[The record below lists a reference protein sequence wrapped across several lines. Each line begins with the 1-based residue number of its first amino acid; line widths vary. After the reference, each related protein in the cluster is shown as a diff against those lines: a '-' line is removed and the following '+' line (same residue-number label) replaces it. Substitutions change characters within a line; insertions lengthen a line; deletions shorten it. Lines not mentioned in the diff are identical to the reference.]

1 MKRARSIIFCLIL
14 CLLTAC
20 ATPMATQIPALNMAP
35 YGGESCETVR
45 LASADLEQTSE
56 TLPVYQME
64 IASVSEMKAEIAR
77 VMSLSFDEA
86 TRTNSGTQY
95 WMYRIGDADIMLDE
109 ELGFWT
115 YQLPQEIALPEQL
128 PTDEEAIAIAD
139 AFLAEAQ
146 LYHGALRPGIVSNTT
161 TGITGTEEVL
171 NKDIYYY
178 PEFDGMDVYGVFRI
192 VIGIGDHGQ
201 IISVSKQVQDVTE
214 AARVPLA
221 APETLQARLDAG
233 DCVSSPQNPVAEAEV
248 KSGRLAYYSDIT
260 PSHGKLYLHPI
271 YDLTAAG
278 TNELGE
284 TETFSVWVSA
294 AADA

>member
-1 MKRARSIIFCLIL
+1 MKKITSVGLCLIL

-20 ATPMATQIPALNMAP
+20 AKIPQLNMAP
-35 YGGESCETVR
+35 YGGPSCAAVR
-45 LASADLEQTSE
+45 LASANLEQTSE
-56 TLPVYQME
+56 VLPVYQME

-86 TRTNSGTQY
+86 TRVNSGTQY
-95 WMYRIGDADIMLDE
+95 WMYQIGDADIMLDE

-115 YQLPQEIALPEQL
+115 YRIPQEISIPEQL

-161 TGITGTEEVL
+161 TGITGTEEIL

-178 PEFDGMDVYGVFRI
+178 PEFDGMNVYGVFRI

-248 KSGRLAYYSDIT
+248 ESGRLAYYSDIT
-260 PSHGKLYLHPI
+260 PSNGKLYIHPI
-271 YDLTAAG
+271 YELTAAG

>member
-1 MKRARSIIFCLIL
+1 MKKITSIGLCLAL

-20 ATPMATQIPALNMAP
+20 ARIPQLHMAP
-35 YGGESCETVR
+35 YGGPSCAAVR
-45 LASADLEQTSE
+45 LASANLEQTSE

-64 IASVSEMKAEIAR
+64 IASVSEMKAEIER
-77 VMSLSFDEA
+77 VLDIAFDGYSRYDE
-86 TRTNSGTQY
+86 GLEYQKY
-95 WMYRIGDADIMLDE
+95 QIEDADIMLDE

-146 LYHGALRPGIVSNTT
+146 FYHGTLRPAIVSNTT

-221 APETLQARLDAG
+221 APEALQARLDAG
-233 DCVSSPQNPVAEAEV
+233 NCVSSPQNPVAEAEV

>member
-1 MKRARSIIFCLIL
+1 MKKITSIGLCLAL

-20 ATPMATQIPALNMAP
+20 ARIPQLHMAP
-35 YGGESCETVR
+35 YGGPSCAAVR
-45 LASADLEQTSE
+45 LASADLERPAE

-64 IASVSEMKAEIAR
+64 IASASEMKAEITR
-77 VMSLSFDEA
+77 VLGISFDEA
-86 TRTNSGTQY
+86 TRVNSGTPYQ
-95 WMYRIGDADIMLDE
+95 MYQIGGADIMLDE

-115 YQLPQEIALPEQL
+115 YRLPRETAIPEQL

-146 LYHGALRPGIVSNTT
+146 LYHGALRPGSVSNTT
-161 TGITGTEEVL
+161 TEITGTEEVL

-214 AARVPLA
+214 AASVPLA

-233 DCVSSPQNPVAEAEV
+233 ACVSSPQNPVAEAEV
-248 KSGRLAYYSDIT
+248 ESGCLAYYSDIT

>member
-1 MKRARSIIFCLIL
+1 MKKITSVGLCLIL

-20 ATPMATQIPALNMAP
+20 AKIPQLNMAP
-35 YGGESCETVR
+35 YGGPSCAAVR
-45 LASADLEQTSE
+45 LASANLEQTSE
-56 TLPVYQME
+56 VLPVYQME

-86 TRTNSGTQY
+86 TRVNSGTQY
-95 WMYRIGDADIMLDE
+95 WMYQIGDADIMLDE

-115 YQLPQEIALPEQL
+115 YRIPQEISIPEQL

-192 VIGIGDHGQ
+192 AIGIGDHGQ

-214 AARVPLA
+214 AASVPLA
-221 APETLQARLDAG
+221 TPETLQARLDAG
-233 DCVSSPQNPVAEAEV
+233 NCVSSPQSPVAEAEV
-248 KSGRLAYYSDIT
+248 ESGRLAYYSDIA
-260 PSHGKLYLHPI
+260 PSHGKLYIHPI
-271 YDLTAAG
+271 YELTAAG

>member
-1 MKRARSIIFCLIL
+1 MKKITSVGLCLIL

-20 ATPMATQIPALNMAP
+20 AKIPQLNMAP
-35 YGGESCETVR
+35 YGGPSCAAVR
-45 LASADLEQTSE
+45 LASANLEQTSE
-56 TLPVYQME
+56 VLPVYQME

-86 TRTNSGTQY
+86 TRVNSGTQY
-95 WMYRIGDADIMLDE
+95 WMYQIGDADIMLDE

-115 YQLPQEIALPEQL
+115 YRIPQEISIPEQL

-139 AFLAEAQ
+139 AFLAETQ

-161 TGITGTEEVL
+161 TGITGTEEIL

-178 PEFDGMDVYGVFRI
+178 PEFDGMNVYGVFRI

-248 KSGRLAYYSDIT
+248 KSGRLAYYSDIK
-260 PSHGKLYLHPI
+260 PSNGKLYIHPI
-271 YDLTAAG
+271 YELTAAG

>member
-1 MKRARSIIFCLIL
+1 MKKITSVGLCLIL

-20 ATPMATQIPALNMAP
+20 AKIPQLNMAP
-35 YGGESCETVR
+35 YGGPSCAAVR
-45 LASADLEQTSE
+45 LASANLEQTSE
-56 TLPVYQME
+56 VLPVYQME

-86 TRTNSGTQY
+86 TRVNSGTQY
-95 WMYRIGDADIMLDE
+95 WMYQIGDADIMLDE

-115 YQLPQEIALPEQL
+115 YRIPQEISIPEQL

-161 TGITGTEEVL
+161 TGITGTEEIL

-178 PEFDGMDVYGVFRI
+178 PEFDGMNVYGVFRI

-214 AARVPLA
+214 AASVPLA
-221 APETLQARLDAG
+221 TPETLQARLDAG
-233 DCVSSPQNPVAEAEV
+233 NCVSSPQSPVAEAEV
-248 KSGRLAYYSDIT
+248 ESGRLAYYSDIA
-260 PSHGKLYLHPI
+260 PSHGKLYIHPI
-271 YDLTAAG
+271 YELTAAG

>member
-1 MKRARSIIFCLIL
+1 MKKITSVGLCLIL

-20 ATPMATQIPALNMAP
+20 AKIPQLNMAP
-35 YGGESCETVR
+35 YGGPSCAAVR
-45 LASADLEQTSE
+45 LASANLEQTSE
-56 TLPVYQME
+56 VLPVYQME

-86 TRTNSGTQY
+86 TRVNSGTQY
-95 WMYRIGDADIMLDE
+95 WMYQIGDADIMLDE

-115 YQLPQEIALPEQL
+115 YRIPQEISIPEQL

-178 PEFDGMDVYGVFRI
+178 PEFDGMNVYGVFRI

-233 DCVSSPQNPVAEAEV
+233 NCVSSPQSPVAEAEV
-248 KSGRLAYYSDIT
+248 ESGRLAYYSDIA
-260 PSHGKLYLHPI
+260 PSHGKLYIHPI
-271 YDLTAAG
+271 YEPTAAG

>member
-1 MKRARSIIFCLIL
+1 MKKITSVGLCLIL

-20 ATPMATQIPALNMAP
+20 AKIPQLNMAP
-35 YGGESCETVR
+35 YGGPSCAAVR
-45 LASADLEQTSE
+45 LASANLEQTSE
-56 TLPVYQME
+56 VLPVYQME

-86 TRTNSGTQY
+86 TRVNSGTQY
-95 WMYRIGDADIMLDE
+95 WMYQIGDADIMLDE

-115 YQLPQEIALPEQL
+115 YRIPQEISIPEQL

-161 TGITGTEEVL
+161 TGITGTEEIL

-178 PEFDGMDVYGVFRI
+178 PEFDGMNVYGVFRI

-248 KSGRLAYYSDIT
+248 KSGRLAYYSDIK
-260 PSHGKLYLHPI
+260 PSNGKLYIHPI
-271 YDLTAAG
+271 YELTAAG

>member
-1 MKRARSIIFCLIL
+1 MKKITSVGLCLIL

-20 ATPMATQIPALNMAP
+20 AKIPQLNMAP
-35 YGGESCETVR
+35 YGGPSCAAVR
-45 LASADLEQTSE
+45 LASANLEQTSE
-56 TLPVYQME
+56 VLPVYQME

-86 TRTNSGTQY
+86 TRVNSGTQY
-95 WMYRIGDADIMLDE
+95 WMYQIGDADIMLDE

-115 YQLPQEIALPEQL
+115 YRIPQEISIPEQL

-161 TGITGTEEVL
+161 TGITGTEKIL

-178 PEFDGMDVYGVFRI
+178 PEFDGMNVYGVFRI

-260 PSHGKLYLHPI
+260 PSNGKLYIHPI
-271 YDLTAAG
+271 YELTAAG

>member
-1 MKRARSIIFCLIL
+1 MKKITSVGLCLIL

-20 ATPMATQIPALNMAP
+20 AKIPQLNMAP
-35 YGGESCETVR
+35 YGGPSCAAVR
-45 LASADLEQTSE
+45 LASANLEQTSE
-56 TLPVYQME
+56 VLPVYQME

-86 TRTNSGTQY
+86 TRVNSGTQY
-95 WMYRIGDADIMLDE
+95 WMYQIGDADIMLDE

-115 YQLPQEIALPEQL
+115 YRIPQEISIPEQL

-161 TGITGTEEVL
+161 TGITGTEEIL

-178 PEFDGMDVYGVFRI
+178 PEFDGMNVYGVFRI

-214 AARVPLA
+214 AASVPLA
-221 APETLQARLDAG
+221 TPETLQARLDAG
-233 DCVSSPQNPVAEAEV
+233 NCVSSPQSPVAEAEV
-248 KSGRLAYYSDIT
+248 ESGRLAYYSDIA
-260 PSHGKLYLHPI
+260 PSHGKLNIHPI
-271 YDLTAAG
+271 YELTAAG